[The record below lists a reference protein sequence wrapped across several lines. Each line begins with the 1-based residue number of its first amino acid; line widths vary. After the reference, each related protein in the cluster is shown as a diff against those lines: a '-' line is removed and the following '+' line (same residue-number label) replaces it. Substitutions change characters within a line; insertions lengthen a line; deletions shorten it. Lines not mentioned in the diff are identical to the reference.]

1 MCLINFDLNNNQMNL
16 TIYIFS
22 FIFLNKITFEKK
34 IEAKEIKFD
43 YHPIKIYFDFKQLE
57 QSKVEKRLIKKLKNM
72 LKQVGFVLSQFIYI
86 KNIKLIKSN
95 LEPKNFC
102 NSNIIYYDKNLLK
115 GINADLLIYPIFQN
129 LSKKNY
135 QVHGEICAKD
145 VINKRPNI
153 GILFFNRN
161 INYKKNKIIENYF
174 INTIHHLIHILGFNK
189 LYFKDYKILSNRNI
203 LFYYIKNINEK
214 YLGKWVGINLK
225 KSFKHYTNFQYDIM
239 SRKKNNR
246 ILIFTSQTLYILQ
259 RLKYYQINLSLCG
272 CSLKG
277 DFEFLS
283 HPISIYISKNLN
295 GDYNSHCFLNINM
308 KNKCEYLNNTLIPKT
323 KIKKINTNNNN
334 YFEGNHCL
342 NKYEIFENY
351 LPNKDSQTINLL
363 NPKKNGKCK
372 NKQRTIFLYY
382 PDYLNITQDLK
393 DYNIEKYTITNKNM
407 MLYFSYV
414 ETGNYDYPPIKKSME
429 YNKIPKS
436 YFYYLANY
444 ISFEFNTI
452 KLPEVYGSLC
462 KYCLSNHFIDSMN
475 YYDNKAILYLNYRGL
490 EKLFPND
497 FNFIPESYILKYDKK
512 ILKQKFKNYV
522 QTKDDLWIYKPP
534 EGLQGVGIKFL
545 KNSNDFLKYSF
556 ISKYISN
563 PHLLKGRKYHIRMYV
578 IVTGFTPLKIYI
590 YNEGQVMRAAHNYSY
605 ELSKI
610 ENNTASITNGHFNFK
625 DPNYNHNATF
635 NTDQGTEW
643 SINVLKNYINKNGGN
658 WEKIWNEIKNISVK
672 SILINFNII
681 KNKLLNDFKFLRSN
695 NIVQRFGFDI
705 MIDDNMKPWLLE
717 INGIPGMAL
726 YNIINLNNKI
736 GVDTDFINLIGL
748 VPFERPNIKPLDEEI
763 KYKNKIDEELQ
774 ISICEFERPLG
785 GLERIFPVKN
795 TLNYYKQFIL
805 EPDEFNIALWNL
817 IENGEI

>member
-1 MCLINFDLNNNQMNL
+1 MRFGLYTFS
-16 TIYIFS
+16 YILLYS
-22 FIFLNKITFEKK
+22 TAIS
-34 IEAKEIKFD
+34 IEND
-43 YHPIKIYFDFKQLE
+43 YHPIKIYFDFTQLE
-57 QSKVEKRLIKKLKNM
+57 QSNVEKPLINVLKNM
-72 LKQVGFVLSQFIYI
+72 LKQVGLVLSQFI
-86 KNIKLIKSN
+86 NINNKDNLKSN
-95 LEPKNFC
+95 LPPKNFC
-102 NSNIIYYDKNLLK
+102 DSTIEYFDQNILK
-115 GINADLLIYPIFQN
+115 GINTDLLIYPIFKN
-129 LSKKNY
+129 ISKKNY
-135 QVHGEICAKD
+135 QVHGEVCGFDIK
-145 VINKRPNI
+145 NKRPNI
-153 GILFFNRN
+153 GILFYNRN
-161 INYKKNKIIENYF
+161 INYKNNNIIEKYF
-174 INTIHHLIHILGFNK
+174 IDTIHHMIHILGFNK
-189 LYFKDYKILSNRNI
+189 FHFKNKILKFTNI
-203 LFYYIKNINEK
+203 LFNEMKNINEK
-214 YLGKWVGINLK
+214 FLGKWVGIKLK
-225 KSFKHYTNFQYDIM
+225 KSFKHYAFFRNDIM
-239 SRKKNNR
+239 SRRKNDR
-246 ILIFTSQTLYILQ
+246 ILLISSQTLYILQ

-277 DFEFLS
+277 DFEFLP

-295 GDYNSHCFLNINM
+295 GDYNSHCYLNINM
-308 KNKCEYLNNTLIPKT
+308 KSKCEYLNNTLIPKKIT
-323 KIKKINTNNNN
+323 KNINTNNKN

-342 NKYEIFENY
+342 NKFEIFDY
-351 LPNKDSQTINLL
+351 YIPNNNSQTINLL
-363 NPKKNGKCK
+363 HPKKNGKCK

-393 DYNIEKYTITNKNM
+393 DYTIEKYTITNKNM
-407 MLYFSYV
+407 MLYFSYI
-414 ETGNYDYPPIKKSME
+414 ETGNYDYPPIMKAME
-429 YNKIPKS
+429 YNKIPLS
-436 YFYYLANY
+436 YFYHLANF
-444 ISFEFNTI
+444 ISYEYNTM
-452 KLPEVYGSLC
+452 KLSEIYGSLC
-462 KYCLSNHFIDSMN
+462 KYCLSNHFIDSMIN
-475 YYDNKAILYLNYRGL
+475 YDNKARLYFNYRKL

-497 FNFIPESYILKYDKK
+497 FNFIPESYILKHDKS
-512 ILKQKFKNYV
+512 ILIEKFKNYT

-545 KNSNDFLKYSF
+545 KNSNDFLTYSF

-578 IVTGFTPLKIYI
+578 IVTGFIPLKIYI

-635 NTDQGTEW
+635 NTEQGTEW

-658 WEKIWNEIKNISVK
+658 WEKIWNEIKDISVK

-681 KNKLLNDFKFLRSN
+681 KNKLINDFKNLRSN

-705 MIDDNMKPWLLE
+705 LIDDNMKPWLLE

-726 YNIINLNNKI
+726 YNIINVNNKI

-748 VPFERPNIKPLDEEI
+748 IPFERPNIKPLDEEI

-805 EPDEFNIALWNL
+805 EPDEFNIALWDL
-817 IENGEI
+817 IEKGDI